1 MGRIAEGS
9 AISETGERSAVNL
22 ICFVGKKEG
31 SNGQDARWPH
41 SQDACATVCIASMQ
55 QGSFFSELKRRNVY
69 KVAVAYAVIGWLLIQ
84 IATQTF
90 PFLEIPNWAI
100 RLVIMLVVIGF
111 PISLVLAWAF
121 ELTPQGIKRT
131 ESADAAPQHSRGG
144 AWIFIVVVGV
154 ILSLGLFFL
163 GRYTASKHTSPAEN
177 RTAGS
182 PLKSVAVLPFANLSR
197 DPDNAYFA
205 AGIQDEIITRLAK
218 IGELKVVS
226 CLSTQ
231 RFKSAPDDVPAIA
244 KELGVANILQGSVQ
258 RTADTVRVNVQLVK
272 AETDNHLWADTFDRK
287 LTDVFQIESDIAKTI
302 AEKLQAKLTGSEER
316 ALSIKPTADSEA
328 HQLYLQGRYLWNRRT
343 GQNLKKALSY
353 FQQAVEKDPNFAL
366 AYTGIADSCALIPVY
381 GGGTPKDYYPRAKAA
396 AEKALQLD
404 DTIAEAHTSLANVF
418 FRYLELGKSVSE
430 FERSIQLNPNYPTT
444 HQWYGRLTLLALGQF
459 NHALAEAKRAVEL
472 DPVSPIGHTD
482 VATVYLTERRFD
494 EAFAELRKTLEM
506 EPDFY
511 WAHRQLGLALELKGS
526 PAEAIVE
533 YQKASALNDD
543 PRVLAFV
550 GHAKASMGKQNEARE
565 ILAKLTEIA
574 GTRYISG
581 YSFAVIHLAL
591 GEKDQALDWLEKDAR
606 EQTGFEINFIRVDP
620 YLDPLR
626 GEPRFEA
633 VVQRVAGA
641 NR

>member
-1 MGRIAEGS
+1 MNPG
-9 AISETGERSAVNL
+9 
-22 ICFVGKKEG
+22 
-31 SNGQDARWPH
+31 D
-41 SQDACATVCIASMQ
+41 
-55 QGSFFSELKRRNVY
+55 FFTELKRRNVY

-111 PISLVLAWAF
+111 PISLLLAWAF

-131 ESADAAPQHSRGG
+131 ESADATGQHSRGG
-144 AWIFIVVVGV
+144 AWIFIVVVGA
-154 ILSLGLFFL
+154 ILSLGLFWL
-163 GRYTASKHTSPAEN
+163 GRYTASKPASSSEN
-177 RTAGS
+177 RTVAPPS
-182 PLKSVAVLPFANLSR
+182 KSVAVLPFVNLSR

-231 RFKSAPDDVPAIA
+231 RFKSAPDDLPAIA
-244 KELGVANILQGSVQ
+244 NQLGVANILQGSVQ
-258 RTADTVRVNVQLVK
+258 RTTDTVRVNVQLVK

-316 ALSIKPTADSEA
+316 ALSIKPTSDSEA

-381 GGGTPKDYYPRAKAA
+381 GAGTPREYYPRAKLA

-404 DTIAEAHTSLANVF
+404 DMLAEAHASMANVF

-430 FERSIQLNPNYPTT
+430 FERSIQLNPNYPTA

-459 NHALAEAKRAVEL
+459 DHALAEAKRAVEL

-482 VATVYLTERRFD
+482 VGTVYLIERRYD
-494 EAFAELRKTLEM
+494 EAIAILRKTLEM

-511 WAHRQLGLALELKGS
+511 WAHRQLGTALELNGS

-533 YQKASALNDD
+533 YQRAAELNDD
-543 PRVLAFV
+543 PRVLAFI
-550 GHAKASMGKQNEARE
+550 GHARASMGKQTEARE
-565 ILAKLTEIA
+565 ILAKLTEISK
-574 GTRYISG
+574 TRYISG

-591 GEKDQALDWLEKDAR
+591 GEKDQAVNWLEKDAG
-606 EQTGFEINFIRVDP
+606 EQTGFEINFIKVDP

-626 GEPRFEA
+626 GDPRFEDL
-633 VVQRVAGA
+633 VAKVLS
-641 NR
+641 NSVK